1 MSHGYAVTAD
11 KNVRPTE
18 ISHPVTLPLAICAD
32 PPHHVPL
39 QERAEALAQR
49 LGIPRVK
56 LGEPG
61 CALLLAVTEHRLELR
76 VLAGEPGVVGGN
88 AVYADPAAMDTASP
102 AGRSLN
108 SPLLKAVGVRK
119 GRPQRPRVIDCTAGL
134 GEDSWLLAAHGC
146 TVTSL
151 ERQPVVAALLDDALS
166 RALARAPQI
175 AARITLHH
183 TDAAAW
189 LTSNPVEAD
198 VVLLDPMF
206 PPGRKTAERKP
217 LRVLRMLAG
226 DDADAEELFAAAL
239 KTGAHR
245 VVVKRPAHAPPLGHR
260 PPAVTHK
267 GRGHRLDVYITPTT
281 HPV

>member
-1 MSHGYAVTAD
+1 VT
-11 KNVRPTE
+11 V
-18 ISHPVTLPLAICAD
+18 PLAICAD

-39 QERAEALAQR
+39 QERAEVLAGQ

-61 CALLLAVTEHRLELR
+61 CELLLAVTEHRLELR
-76 VLAGEPGVVGGN
+76 VLVGEPGVAGGN

-102 AGRSLN
+102 AGKSLN
-108 SPLLKAVGVRK
+108 SPLLKAVGIRK

-151 ERQPVVAALLDDALS
+151 ERQPVVAALLDDAL
-166 RALARAPQI
+166 ARAALRAPEI
-175 AARITLHH
+175 AGRITLIHA
-183 TDAAAW
+183 DAAAW
-189 LTSNPVEAD
+189 LTTSPVEAD

-217 LRVLRMLAG
+217 LRVLRKLAG
-226 DDADAEELFAAAL
+226 DDTDADTLFAAAL
-239 KTGAHR
+239 ATGAHR
-245 VVVKRPAHAPPLGHR
+245 VVVKRPAHAPALGTR
-260 PPAVTHK
+260 DPDITQK
-267 GRGHRLDVYITPTT
+267 GRGHRLDVYIQT
-281 HPV
+281 